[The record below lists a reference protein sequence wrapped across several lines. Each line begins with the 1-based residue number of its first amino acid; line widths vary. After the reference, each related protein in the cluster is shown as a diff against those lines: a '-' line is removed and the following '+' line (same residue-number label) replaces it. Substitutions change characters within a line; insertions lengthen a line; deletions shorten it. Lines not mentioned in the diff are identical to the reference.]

1 MYVRTPRSWDWDFA
15 SRLPRTSIHTLEF
28 EDEKQYPS
36 ARRLGPRRTTRRKLR
51 SAVPAVPLRSPIM
64 ISCLRCRRLRTCGAS
79 KYAMNLLPSGQSSGM
94 ITRGLVTTCTIAS
107 VPVYSSGQIDSSHYA
122 LPSIIWTIFFV
133 RHFSGTLHRPCA
145 TLVSRSC
152 AKSFG

>member
-1 MYVRTPRSWDWDFA
+1 MTAHSAPLLFPSVR
-15 SRLPRTSIHTLEF
+15 
-28 EDEKQYPS
+28 Q
-36 ARRLGPRRTTRRKLR
+36 LGPRRTTRRKRRL
-51 SAVPAVPLRSPIM
+51 AVPAVPLRLLIM
-64 ISCLRCRRLRTCGAS
+64 VSSLRFRRLRTCGVS

-107 VPVYSSGQIDSSHYA
+107 VPGYSSGQIDSSHYA
-122 LPSIIWTIFFV
+122 QLSIIWTIFFV